1 VLPDIPGRS
10 ASRCDDSRRAWLVCA
25 GVGDDLVDLG
35 LGEAAGT
42 EVTPRALRVHH
53 QVGAH
58 VICFLMKDDR
68 GCDDA
73 RANGAARLP

>member
-1 VLPDIPGRS
+1 MLPDIPGRS
-10 ASRCDDSRRAWLVCA
+10 ASRCDNACA
-25 GVGDDLVDLG
+25 GFICEGVGDDLVDLD

-58 VICFLMKDDR
+58 VTCFLMKDDR

-73 RANGAARLP
+73 RADRAARLA